1 MLTRAG
7 DVIGSRAGEDM
18 FRRPVY
24 QTSLALLTLAAIA
37 GAAWLI
43 VSPGGAPGI
52 EITMPFVAPSAE
64 RDDGSAPPPAA
75 ARLVDINAASPVEL
89 AEALPGIGP
98 VLSKRIV
105 AYREANGPYVRP
117 DQLMAIAGIGS
128 VTYER
133 LRSLIT
139 VGE

>member
-1 MLTRAG
+1 
-7 DVIGSRAGEDM
+7 M

-43 VSPGGAPGI
+43 VSPGGTPGI
-52 EITMPFVAPSAE
+52 EITMPFVAPTAV
-64 RDDGSAPPPAA
+64 RDGGAAPPAGAA
-75 ARLVDINAASPVEL
+75 QLVDINAASPAEL
-89 AEALPGIGP
+89 ANALPGIGP
-98 VLSKRIV
+98 VLSERII
-105 AYREANGPYVRP
+105 AYRDANGPYVRP
-117 DQLMAIAGIGS
+117 DQLMAVAGIGP

-133 LRSLIT
+133 LRPLIT